1 MMDIFNELLDELLDE
16 LKLLL
21 DDTELLEL
29 LVVLETI
36 ELLAVL
42 LLVLVPGALEQAII
56 AVKETAPI
64 DAITNFKTTFMK
76 TSNYYFNF
84 KV

>member
-56 AVKETAPI
+56 AVKETVPI
-64 DAITNFKTTFMK
+64 DAITNLKTTFMK